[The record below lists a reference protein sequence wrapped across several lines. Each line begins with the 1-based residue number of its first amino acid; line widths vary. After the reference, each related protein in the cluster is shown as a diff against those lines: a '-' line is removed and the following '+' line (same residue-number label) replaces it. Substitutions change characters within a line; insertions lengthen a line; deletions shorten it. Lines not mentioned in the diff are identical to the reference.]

1 MQKLKRVRG
10 VDCMSLK
17 RIKLMLFSAII
28 LVGLFFFI
36 QIHQT
41 RNVEKQKT
49 SNIVGKLLIDTTGK
63 EEPIVLN
70 PLETKNHRTMILP
83 YLKEEQNE
91 CLIDLSFLGFDK
103 KLKLTAYDIGYVT
116 ENNESSCIQVS
127 SKGGVNATD
136 SKEKKSNGNCLILVV
151 SNQIKSIDS
160 DNYIVVLD
168 YLNHKKYI
176 YKTNL
181 LFSWVRRPVL
191 QLADITG
198 DGRQEIIVSNVING
212 KTGTSCEV
220 IRYDKDNDVFKSIY
234 ANPKKADADHVGKQ
248 IEYFSGYLI
257 DNYRAVL
264 ECKRIGYS
272 TTFSILDSGYKKEDF
287 EIDKAPK
294 DKMNDIMQD
303 CRVYKKGKLIKNGND
318 VKIQMG
324 PLDEYEG
331 IQVHVSSNGEK
342 KIRLKYYIRIG
353 RWNTIA
359 IAYAYMDYDKN
370 NDCLKIADAVIETS
384 NFE

>member
-1 MQKLKRVRG
+1 MQKLKGVRG
-10 VDCMSLK
+10 LDCMSLK

-36 QIHQT
+36 QTHQT

-70 PLETKNHRTMILP
+70 PFETKNHRTMILP

-103 KLKLTAYDIGYVT
+103 KLKLTAYDIGYIT

-176 YKTNL
+176 YKTRK
-181 LFSWVRRPVL
+181 F
-191 QLADITG
+191 
-198 DGRQEIIVSNVING
+198 
-212 KTGTSCEV
+212 
-220 IRYDKDNDVFKSIY
+220 
-234 ANPKKADADHVGKQ
+234 
-248 IEYFSGYLI
+248 
-257 DNYRAVL
+257 
-264 ECKRIGYS
+264 
-272 TTFSILDSGYKKEDF
+272 
-287 EIDKAPK
+287 
-294 DKMNDIMQD
+294 
-303 CRVYKKGKLIKNGND
+303 
-318 VKIQMG
+318 
-324 PLDEYEG
+324 
-331 IQVHVSSNGEK
+331 
-342 KIRLKYYIRIG
+342 
-353 RWNTIA
+353 
-359 IAYAYMDYDKN
+359 
-370 NDCLKIADAVIETS
+370 
-384 NFE
+384 

>member
-1 MQKLKRVRG
+1 MR
-10 VDCMSLK
+10 LK
-17 RIKLMLFSAII
+17 RIKLVLFSAII
-28 LVGLFFFI
+28 LVGFFSFI
-36 QIHQT
+36 KIHQT
-41 RNVEKQKT
+41 RNIEKQKT

-103 KLKLTAYDIGYVT
+103 KLKLTAYDIGYIT

-127 SKGGVNATD
+127 SKGGMNATD

-212 KTGTSCEV
+212 KTGTACEV
-220 IRYDKDNDVFKSIY
+220 IRYDKGNDVFKSIY

-248 IEYFSGYLI
+248 IKYFSGYLI

-272 TTFSILDSGYKKEDF
+272 TTFSILDSGYKKENF

-294 DKMNDIMQD
+294 DKMDDIMQD
-303 CRVYKKGKLIKNGND
+303 CRVYQKGKLKKNGND

-331 IQVHVSSNGEK
+331 IQVHVSSNREK
-342 KIRLKYYIRIG
+342 RIRLKYYIRIG
-353 RWNTIA
+353 RWNAIA
-359 IAYAYMDYDKN
+359 IAYAYMEYDKN

-384 NFE
+384 NLE

>member
-1 MQKLKRVRG
+1 MTKFVTSTALAIVSYIGLTKYRHLQTKKAAEKEIIEEMQKLKRVRG

-103 KLKLTAYDIGYVT
+103 KLKLTAYDIGYIT

-168 YLNHKKYI
+168 YL
-176 YKTNL
+176 L
-181 LFSWVRRPVL
+181 S
-191 QLADITG
+191 
-198 DGRQEIIVSNVING
+198 
-212 KTGTSCEV
+212 
-220 IRYDKDNDVFKSIY
+220 
-234 ANPKKADADHVGKQ
+234 
-248 IEYFSGYLI
+248 LI
-257 DNYRAVL
+257 H
-264 ECKRIGYS
+264 I
-272 TTFSILDSGYKKEDF
+272 
-287 EIDKAPK
+287 
-294 DKMNDIMQD
+294 
-303 CRVYKKGKLIKNGND
+303 
-318 VKIQMG
+318 
-324 PLDEYEG
+324 
-331 IQVHVSSNGEK
+331 
-342 KIRLKYYIRIG
+342 
-353 RWNTIA
+353 
-359 IAYAYMDYDKN
+359 
-370 NDCLKIADAVIETS
+370 
-384 NFE
+384 